1 MVVVAAVA
9 LKVDTA
15 PLGQAEPVAAVRVP
29 LQARLVGLEGAIRV
43 VALAVVVGLEVMAV
57 GVTVVPEL

>member
-1 MVVVAAVA
+1 MGVVAAVA

-15 PLGQAEPVAAVRVP
+15 PLGQAEPVAV
-29 LQARLVGLEGAIRV
+29 LLVQPHQLVVLDRATPVAAV
-43 VALAVVVGLEVMAV
+43 VAVVGLEVMAV